1 MKKILEKLQNSIIG
15 NNEQA
20 IDLLKANSK
29 ISKQKQLQIYQE
41 VYKIR
46 LLQAVKSDYPTFC
59 FYMGEEKS
67 DKIIS
72 DFVEN
77 NNSEF
82 YSLDFYPFKFAD
94 YIKNKN
100 ISAEA
105 KQLATLECYIAQIFY
120 AKDSI
125 ALTAQNITEMNETQL
140 EEFRF
145 KPRTASTIFQF
156 DYDVEN
162 YLQKFRAGEKPIQ
175 IEARKNY
182 IYIVRNN
189 NEVKRFYLDEEE
201 FVTLNNLLSG
211 QSTEAGVN
219 SELAQ
224 ELFPQ
229 WLNKWLIN
237 GFFVLI

>member
-1 MKKILEKLQNSIIG
+1 MKKTLEKLQNSIIG
-15 NNEQA
+15 NNTQA
-20 IDLLKANSK
+20 TDLLKTNSK

-41 VYKIR
+41 GYKIR

-59 FYMGEEKS
+59 FYMGEEES
-67 DKIIS
+67 DKIIL

-82 YSLDFYPFKFAD
+82 YSLDFYPFKFSD
-94 YIKNKN
+94 YIQNKN
-100 ISAEA
+100 ISTEA
-105 KQLATLECYIAQIFY
+105 NQLATLESYIAQIFY
-120 AKDSI
+120 AKDS
-125 ALTAQNITEMNETQL
+125 APLTAQHITQMSEVEL
-140 EEFRF
+140 DSFRF
-145 KPRTASTIFQF
+145 KPRTASAILQF

-162 YLQKFRAGEKPIQ
+162 YLQKFRAGENPSQ
-175 IEARKNY
+175 IENRKNY

-211 QSTEAGVN
+211 QSTEAAVN

-237 GFFVLI
+237 GFFALI